1 MDFPK
6 AATRKTT
13 IALAFLAVL
22 ASFSATAARPAKV
35 TRKEIERAIMCPCE
49 DKCGKVLAN
58 CFCDY
63 AEGLR
68 REINRMIAQGMSR
81 QQILAV
87 FVKRYGPSVLAAPGG
102 SNWFDLF
109 AWISPFVAL
118 AIGALLVTRLVRR
131 WAFSPPAPVPPPAT
145 PSESGAAGSPDASS
159 YERRLEEELS
169 RFEP

>member
-1 MDFPK
+1 MGSPK
-6 AATRKTT
+6 AVTRKTT

-22 ASFSATAARPAKV
+22 ASFSAIAARGAKV
-35 TRKEIERAIMCPCE
+35 TRKEIERAMMCPCE

-68 REINRMIAQGMSR
+68 REIDRMIAQGMSR

-87 FVKRYGPSVLAAPGG
+87 FVKRYGPSVLAAPGS

-118 AIGALLVTRLVRR
+118 AAGALVVARLVRR
-131 WAFSPPAPVPPPAT
+131 WASPPTAPAAPPAT
-145 PSESGAAGSPDASS
+145 PPESGAAGSPGASS